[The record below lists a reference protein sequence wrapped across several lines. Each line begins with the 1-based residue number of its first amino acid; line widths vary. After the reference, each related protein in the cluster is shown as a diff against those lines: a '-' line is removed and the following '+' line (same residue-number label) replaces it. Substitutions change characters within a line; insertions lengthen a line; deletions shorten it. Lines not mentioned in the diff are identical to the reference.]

1 MNSKE
6 QGAASIIVTMEDG
19 KLKVTH
25 GQSTWAVLHERD
37 ADAGIWDAIWDVIK
51 NYQTDEPI
59 KVWTYFLG
67 SEPDVFEF
75 AKEWEGILGREVQYY
90 IPNANNTDLG
100 ETSWYCETMATKKQI
115 FDYDMDSD
123 WMTERN

>member
-1 MNSKE
+1 MNNKE
-6 QGAASIIVTMEDG
+6 KGAASIIVTMENG

-25 GQSTWAVLHERD
+25 ESTWDLLHERD

-67 SEPDVFEF
+67 NESDALEF
-75 AKEWEGILGREVQYY
+75 ATEWEGILEREVTY
-90 IPNANNTDLG
+90 DLTSNSNG

>member
-6 QGAASIIVTMEDG
+6 QGAASIIVTMENG

-25 GQSTWAVLHERD
+25 ESTWDLLHERD

-67 SEPDVFEF
+67 DKTEMWNFIT
-75 AKEWEGILGREVQYY
+75 EWSGILEREVTY
-90 IPNANNTDLG
+90 DLTINSNG

-123 WMTERN
+123 WMTEQN

>member
-25 GQSTWAVLHERD
+25 ESTWELLHERD
-37 ADAGIWDAIWDVIK
+37 ADKGIWDAIWDVIK

-59 KVWTYFLG
+59 KVWTYFVG
-67 SEPDVFEF
+67 DKTEMWNFVT
-75 AKEWEGILGREVQYY
+75 EWSGILEREVTY
-90 IPNANNTDLG
+90 DLTINSNG

>member
-6 QGAASIIVTMEDG
+6 QGAASIIVTMENG

-25 GQSTWAVLHERD
+25 ESTWDLLHERD

-67 SEPDVFEF
+67 DKIEMWNFIT
-75 AKEWEGILGREVQYY
+75 EWSGILEREVTY
-90 IPNANNTDLG
+90 DLTINSNG

-123 WMTERN
+123 WMTEQN

>member
-59 KVWTYFLG
+59 KVWTYFVG
-67 SEPDVFEF
+67 DEIEVWNFVT
-75 AKEWEGILGREVQYY
+75 EWSGILEREVNYY
-90 IPNANNTDLG
+90 IPNANDTDLG
-100 ETSWYCETMATKKQI
+100 EKSWYCETMATKKQI

>member
-25 GQSTWAVLHERD
+25 ESTWDLLHERD

-67 SEPDVFEF
+67 DKTEMWNFIT
-75 AKEWEGILGREVQYY
+75 EWSGILEGEVTY
-90 IPNANNTDLG
+90 DLTINSNG

-123 WMTERN
+123 WMTEQN

>member
-25 GQSTWAVLHERD
+25 GESTWAVLHERD

-67 SEPDVFEF
+67 DKTEMWNFVT
-75 AKEWEGILGREVQYY
+75 EWSGILEREVTY
-90 IPNANNTDLG
+90 DLTINSNG

>member
-6 QGAASIIVTMEDG
+6 QGAASIIVTMENG
-19 KLKVTH
+19 KLKVIH
-25 GQSTWAVLHERD
+25 ESTWDVLHERD

-67 SEPDVFEF
+67 DKNEMWNFVT
-75 AKEWEGILGREVQYY
+75 EWSGILEREVTY
-90 IPNANNTDLG
+90 DLTINSNG

-123 WMTERN
+123 WIVER